1 MRTYNAGSFD
11 ITVIGAGH
19 AGVEAALASARMG
32 MKTLLLTINLEGIA
46 LMACNPSIGGTAK
59 GHLVREVDALGGQMG
74 LSADKAAMQIK
85 LLNTG
90 KGPAV
95 RSIRAQEDKRYYQ
108 RIMKGVLENTENLF
122 LKQGEVVDIEER
134 NGAISAVVTMTGA
147 RYETRAVVV
156 ATGVY
161 LKSQIIIGEYVK
173 KSGPQGLL
181 PAGELSAAL
190 LRLGMELRRFKTG
203 TPARVDGN
211 TLDFSKMTPQY
222 GDEKTTPF
230 SFLDQGLSLN
240 QCACYLTYTN
250 ERTHEIIRNNLDRSP
265 LYSGSIKGIGPRYC
279 PSIED
284 KIVKFPDKER
294 HQLFLE
300 PEGTDT
306 NEYYVQGMSSSMPE
320 EVQIEIYR
328 SVAGMEHVEFMRPAY
343 AIEYDC
349 IDSLQLASSLMVRHI
364 DGLFMAGQINGSS
377 GYEEAAA
384 QGIIAGMN
392 AVFYVRGQEPLVL
405 GRDRAYTGVL
415 IDDLVTKGTNEP
427 YRMMT
432 ARAEYRLEL
441 RQDNADLRLTEI
453 GRRAGLVTD
462 VRYDRFMRKKE
473 IVSRETERMK
483 STYFSP
489 ETAEAILKKYGETPA
504 KSGISAAELLR
515 RPQVKINDVLFA
527 EYDDDIKGQIETE
540 IKYEGY
546 IKKQQRLIREA
557 RSAEE
562 KTIPP
567 DIDYDDVSGL
577 RIEARQKLD
586 KVKPETLGQAG
597 RISGV
602 SPADVAVLTIYL
614 ERKRHG

>member
-240 QCACYLTYTN
+240 QCA
-250 ERTHEIIRNNLDRSP
+250 
-265 LYSGSIKGIGPRYC
+265 
-279 PSIED
+279 
-284 KIVKFPDKER
+284 
-294 HQLFLE
+294 
-300 PEGTDT
+300 
-306 NEYYVQGMSSSMPE
+306 
-320 EVQIEIYR
+320 
-328 SVAGMEHVEFMRPAY
+328 
-343 AIEYDC
+343 
-349 IDSLQLASSLMVRHI
+349 
-364 DGLFMAGQINGSS
+364 
-377 GYEEAAA
+377 
-384 QGIIAGMN
+384 
-392 AVFYVRGQEPLVL
+392 
-405 GRDRAYTGVL
+405 
-415 IDDLVTKGTNEP
+415 
-427 YRMMT
+427 
-432 ARAEYRLEL
+432 
-441 RQDNADLRLTEI
+441 
-453 GRRAGLVTD
+453 
-462 VRYDRFMRKKE
+462 
-473 IVSRETERMK
+473 
-483 STYFSP
+483 
-489 ETAEAILKKYGETPA
+489 
-504 KSGISAAELLR
+504 
-515 RPQVKINDVLFA
+515 
-527 EYDDDIKGQIETE
+527 
-540 IKYEGY
+540 
-546 IKKQQRLIREA
+546 
-557 RSAEE
+557 
-562 KTIPP
+562 
-567 DIDYDDVSGL
+567 
-577 RIEARQKLD
+577 
-586 KVKPETLGQAG
+586 
-597 RISGV
+597 
-602 SPADVAVLTIYL
+602 
-614 ERKRHG
+614 

>member
-328 SVAGMEHVEFMRPAY
+328 SVAGMEHVEFIRPAY

-349 IDSLQLASSLMVRHI
+349 IDSLQLASSLMVRHV

-384 QGIIAGMN
+384 QGIIAVMN

-489 ETAEAILKKYGETPA
+489 ETAEAVLKKYGETPA

-515 RPQVKINDVLFA
+515 RPQVKIDDVLFA

-546 IKKQQRLIREA
+546 IKKQQRLICEA

>member
-1 MRTYNAGSFD
+1 
-11 ITVIGAGH
+11 
-19 AGVEAALASARMG
+19 
-32 MKTLLLTINLEGIA
+32 
-46 LMACNPSIGGTAK
+46 
-59 GHLVREVDALGGQMG
+59 
-74 LSADKAAMQIK
+74 
-85 LLNTG
+85 
-90 KGPAV
+90 
-95 RSIRAQEDKRYYQ
+95 
-108 RIMKGVLENTENLF
+108 
-122 LKQGEVVDIEER
+122 
-134 NGAISAVVTMTGA
+134 
-147 RYETRAVVV
+147 
-156 ATGVY
+156 
-161 LKSQIIIGEYVK
+161 
-173 KSGPQGLL
+173 
-181 PAGELSAAL
+181 
-190 LRLGMELRRFKTG
+190 
-203 TPARVDGN
+203 
-211 TLDFSKMTPQY
+211 
-222 GDEKTTPF
+222 
-230 SFLDQGLSLN
+230 
-240 QCACYLTYTN
+240 
-250 ERTHEIIRNNLDRSP
+250 
-265 LYSGSIKGIGPRYC
+265 
-279 PSIED
+279 
-284 KIVKFPDKER
+284 
-294 HQLFLE
+294 
-300 PEGTDT
+300 
-306 NEYYVQGMSSSMPE
+306 MPE

-349 IDSLQLASSLMVRHI
+349 IDSLQLASSLMVRHV

-392 AVFYVRGQEPLVL
+392 AVFYVRGQEPLLL

-432 ARAEYRLEL
+432 ARAEYRLVL

-489 ETAEAILKKYGETPA
+489 ETAEAVLKKYGETPA
-504 KSGISAAELLR
+504 KSGISVAELLR
-515 RPQVKINDVLFA
+515 RPQVKIDDVLFA

>member
-349 IDSLQLASSLMVRHI
+349 IDSLQLASSLMVRHV

-515 RPQVKINDVLFA
+515 RPQVKIDDVLFA

-557 RSAEE
+557 RGAEE

>member
-349 IDSLQLASSLMVRHI
+349 IDSLQLASSLMVRHV

-515 RPQVKINDVLFA
+515 RPQVKIDDVLFA

>member
-190 LRLGMELRRFKTG
+190 LRLGMVLRRFKTG

-515 RPQVKINDVLFA
+515 RPQVKIDDVLFA

-557 RSAEE
+557 RGAEE

>member
-349 IDSLQLASSLMVRHI
+349 IDSLQLASSLMVRHV

-405 GRDRAYTGVL
+405 GRDKAYTGVL

-515 RPQVKINDVLFA
+515 RPQVKIDDVLFA